1 MYVNQLLLI
10 AGLYSTQCTA
20 VQTIVYSALLAGNS
34 GVVQTAVY
42 SVVRLRAVQGLVWL
56 GLPRPGLPELL
67 IIELYLAKL
76 GTR

>member
-1 MYVNQLLLI
+1 MYC
-10 AGLYSTQCTA
+10 AP
-20 VQTIVYSALLAGNS
+20 LAGNS
-34 GVVQTAVY
+34 AVVQTAVY